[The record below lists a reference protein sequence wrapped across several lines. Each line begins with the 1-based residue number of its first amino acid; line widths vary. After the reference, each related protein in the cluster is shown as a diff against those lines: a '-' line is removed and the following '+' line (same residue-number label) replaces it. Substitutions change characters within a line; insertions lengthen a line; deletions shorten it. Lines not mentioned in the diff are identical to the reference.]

1 MLILSMLL
9 FAGLAMINAP
19 LSVILVFI
27 IILLIPS
34 FALALYGLEIGIIPR
49 LNMKIRVYI
58 RASFIAFV
66 TLILGLGIVI
76 AYTSLIISDIGFLV
90 KVYYIKLELTKVTL
104 PG

>member
-1 MLILSMLL
+1 
-9 FAGLAMINAP
+9 
-19 LSVILVFI
+19 
-27 IILLIPS
+27 
-34 FALALYGLEIGIIPR
+34 
-49 LNMKIRVYI
+49 VYI
-58 RASFIAFV
+58 RASYIAFV